1 MTNEDRVHI
10 LREQDEAWM
19 RWGVKVD
26 SLFANCANR
35 CVYYE
40 KEVRELRKEYAR
52 LRDMVQNMFV
62 PDIVYPEVDNKPED
76 VDKQWP

>member
-10 LREQDEAWM
+10 LREEMESFM
-19 RWGVKVD
+19 RWSAKVNE
-26 SLFANCANR
+26 LLTNCERR

-40 KEVRELRKEYAR
+40 KDAKELKKEYVR
-52 LRDMVQNMFV
+52 LRDMVQNMFIPEV
-62 PDIVYPEVDNKPED
+62 VYPEVDNKPED